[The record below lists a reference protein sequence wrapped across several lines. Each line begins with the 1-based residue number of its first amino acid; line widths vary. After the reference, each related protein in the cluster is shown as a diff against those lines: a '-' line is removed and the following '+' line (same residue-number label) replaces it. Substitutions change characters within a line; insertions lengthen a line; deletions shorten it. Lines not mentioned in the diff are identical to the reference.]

1 MQEGKYYIC
10 MNPFSENLVGNP
22 DRDVSNYW
30 GEGSCSNMNLE
41 GYLVE
46 VFIPVF
52 SKPQF
57 SKGMKVGFDVHV
69 DYYESES
76 DEVKDYIYWNGDGL
90 WFQNP
95 GALAQMTL
103 VK

>member
-1 MQEGKYYIC
+1 M
-10 MNPFSENLVGNP
+10 L
-22 DRDVSNYW
+22 
-30 GEGSCSNMNLE
+30 NLE

-46 VFIPVF
+46 VFVPVF
-52 SKPQF
+52 SKSQF

-76 DEVKDYIYWNGDGL
+76 DEVKDYIYWNGDGY